1 MIDYQRIVEF
11 LRDFRAAPGQTV
23 TDEVRRDAA
32 DYAQLCAQA
41 NDRLRQCSALLQ
53 QGLRS
58 EAIHLANETPN
69 LLELVAALDLPDAA
83 SWGEF
88 CQHNDLPVAPPLQ
101 MERASQLNDAYG
113 QEEPLDGLLRRH
125 RRLALS
131 HAPTKDRLETMRQLR
146 EIDSGSAFWEKDIR
160 DFEFARM
167 RELRIAF
174 AAALE
179 HHDAQAVT
187 ILSAEVLASPWLEP
201 VGKDLLAAAQGAD
214 ERLRNMTTDASL
226 RGLLARLRSA
236 FAAREHA
243 TCALLV
249 HQVRQLLADAKQ
261 GVSEQTAAEL
271 NPIIAWIAQED
282 ELANRHDA
290 IDKAKKHLTE
300 ALDAGSPEPTI
311 GACYQKLRELGAPIP
326 PELDERRQ
334 QTLQG
339 LVKAAQRRYR
349 LMLATIAGVVVILLL
364 GAYLYS
370 RFDLASGWAKKIHEA
385 NVARNLTLAQQL
397 IGEQER
403 RAPEFSQSAN
413 VVAAKQQTS
422 QLQKDYE
429 RDYPLYQTL
438 LNALAQQ
445 QQRSA
450 ADLARAPSLQVDE
463 LLATVHGDDQSIE
476 QAQAGKQLA
485 WVAAGNKL
493 AADIAAL
500 QQQSRQLRDAADRKA
515 LAQVRTLS
523 EQFDRVSVDPATHS
537 TKEAAT
543 ALDAIGNEVSP
554 LAKAIGLGKDAAD
567 AVAGVTAKLEEK
579 RAALNKEL
587 DQNQQL
593 LALRGRA
600 VSAQGWQKEL
610 DAFITRFPAAAPS
623 KEFGRAIDLLP
634 GSAAIEAL
642 HNLQDGWANQFVPTS
657 EAMAR
662 KRLEEL
668 QAYTTANP
676 RSPYLGAVKGYAQY
690 LTQGADA
697 LAVKSTWFQGFREL
711 LTTPMMADLK
721 YVAVSDGTRYYV
733 LGEFKPWT
741 SRLNGRLSVSFEAV
755 DPADLTK
762 RRSITVLP
770 PLTLVT
776 EKPLPVPQAKFI
788 ETLNAQLKQ
797 VSADNWDS
805 FGIPVVEQLLKDK
818 EMDVVVRSILLQQTL
833 HTSVQVAGWGFGGIY
848 DQAIRDFARH
858 EVENIVW
865 YDPQKPVPQ
874 PTLDALQHIADAIPK
889 SDVALQTLRDN
900 RVKLFKAVACSFA
913 TTGALLRDENGN
925 WSIYPCGTVEEGSSV
940 WAAGPL
946 PKAADQPASLL
957 RVARYIKGKYA
968 LDSAVVGSLPEGTM
982 VFIGK

>member
-11 LRDFRAAPGQTV
+11 LRDFRAAPGQPL

-83 SWGEF
+83 SWAEF
-88 CQHNDLPVAPPLQ
+88 CQHNDLPIAPPLQ

-131 HAPTKDRLETMRQLR
+131 HASINDRLETMRQIHQ
-146 EIDSGSAFWEKDIR
+146 IDTASAFWEKDIR
-160 DFEFARM
+160 DFEVVRM

-174 AAALE
+174 ASALE

-187 ILSAEVLASPWLEP
+187 TLSAEVMQSPWLEP
-201 VGKDLLAAAQGAD
+201 VGKDLLAAAQGAE
-214 ERLRNMTTDASL
+214 ERLRIMTTDATL
-226 RGLLARLRSA
+226 RSLLARLRSA

-243 TCALLV
+243 PCASLV
-249 HQVRQLLADAKQ
+249 QQVRQLLAQTKQ
-261 GVSEQTAAEL
+261 GVSEQTAGEL
-271 NPIIAWIAQED
+271 NPIIAWVAQED
-282 ELANRHDA
+282 ELASRHHA
-290 IDKAKKHLTE
+290 IATAQKHLVE
-300 ALDAGSPEPTI
+300 ALDADAPEPTI
-311 GACYQKLRELGAPIP
+311 EARYQKLREFGAPIP
-326 PELDERRQ
+326 PEIDERRQ
-334 QTLQG
+334 QKLQG
-339 LVKAAQRRYR
+339 RVKAAQRRYR
-349 LMLATIAGVVVILLL
+349 LVLATIAGVVVILLL
-364 GAYLYS
+364 GAYWYS
-370 RFDLASGWAKKIHEA
+370 RSDLASGWARKIHDA

-413 VVAAKQQTS
+413 VVEAKQQTT

-429 RDYPLYQTL
+429 RDDQLYQPLRT
-438 LNALAQQ
+438 ALIQQ

-450 ADLARAPSLQVDE
+450 ADLARAQSLQVDE
-463 LLATVHGDDQSIE
+463 LLATARGDDQSVE
-476 QAQAGKQLA
+476 QAQAGKYLA
-485 WVAAGNKL
+485 WVDPGNKL
-493 AADIAAL
+493 AGDIAAL
-500 QQQSRQLRDAADRKA
+500 KQQARQLRDAADGKA
-515 LAQVRTLS
+515 LDQTRILS
-523 EQFDRVSVDPATHS
+523 EQLDGISVDPATHS
-537 TKEAAT
+537 AKEAAA
-543 ALDAIGNEVSP
+543 ALEALGNEVSS
-554 LAKAIGLGKDAAD
+554 LRKAIGLGKDAAD
-567 AVAGVTAKLEEK
+567 AVAAVATKFEEK
-579 RAALNKEL
+579 RATLNKDL
-587 DQNQQL
+587 DQNQQR

-600 VSAQGWQKEL
+600 ISAEAWQKEL
-610 DAFITRFPAAAPS
+610 EAFITRFPAAATS
-623 KEFGRAIDLLP
+623 KEFTRAIDLLR

-642 HNLQDGWANQFVPTS
+642 HNLQDGWANQFATTS

-662 KRLEEL
+662 KRLAEL
-668 QAYTTANP
+668 QAYTAANP
-676 RSPYLGAVKGYAQY
+676 RSPYLDAVKGYTQY
-690 LTQGADA
+690 LTQSADA
-697 LAVKSTWFQGFREL
+697 LAVKSTWMQGFREL
-711 LTTPMMADLK
+711 LTTPLMADLK
-721 YVAVSDGTRYYV
+721 YVTISDGTRYYV
-733 LGEFKPWT
+733 LGDFKPQT
-741 SRLNGRLSVSFEAV
+741 FRLNDRLSLSFEVV

-762 RRSITVLP
+762 RRTITVSP
-770 PLTLVT
+770 PLKLVT
-776 EKPLPVPQAKFI
+776 EKPLPVPQAKLI
-788 ETLNAQLKQ
+788 EMLNAQLKQ

-805 FGIPVVEQLLKDK
+805 FGIPLVEQLLKDK
-818 EMDVVVRSILLQQTL
+818 EMDVVVRSILIQQTL
-833 HTSVQVAGWGFGGIY
+833 HTSVQVAGWGLGGVY
-848 DQAIRDFARH
+848 DQAIRDFARY

-900 RVKLFKAVACSFA
+900 RAKLFKAVTCSFA
-913 TTGALLRDENGN
+913 TTGALMRDENGN

-946 PKAADQPASLL
+946 PKAADQPAPLL
-957 RVARYIKGKYA
+957 RVARYGKGKYA
-968 LDSAVVGSLPEGTM
+968 LDNAVAGSLPEGTM